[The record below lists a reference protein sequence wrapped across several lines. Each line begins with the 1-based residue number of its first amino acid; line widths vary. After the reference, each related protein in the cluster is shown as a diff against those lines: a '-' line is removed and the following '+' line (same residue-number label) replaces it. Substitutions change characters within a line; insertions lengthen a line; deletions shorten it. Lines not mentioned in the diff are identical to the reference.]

1 MDRIGWLIYRIND
14 PVLRSMFFSPSNL
27 FFMRDGIVNMLAGNL
42 QLNLRSIAPVLMF
55 KAAYRLLS
63 TLHKFGA
70 GPVMPEAIP
79 GHAAPAMPGVGVYSK
94 VTD

>member
-1 MDRIGWLIYRIND
+1 
-14 PVLRSMFFSPSNL
+14 
-27 FFMRDGIVNMLAGNL
+27 
-42 QLNLRSIAPVLMF
+42 MF